1 MSDFFKY
8 ICLFLGIPLQESKED
23 RIKHF
28 VQYSQVL
35 SHSKR
40 TTNSLRKS
48 IVDLPIE
55 TSTKHNTKI
64 SDNECGI
71 RSVAEDNHAYSEGRL
86 CCFAIAWSPEEYDDC
101 RKIRNEVENFS
112 GIERTMTQESGALW
126 SYETLVDFCKTYT
139 KPSKTCRPWI
149 ISIDGNIGAGK
160 TTLLQKIQRDVDPKR
175 VVVVYEPVQKWT
187 EMKDMNDGMSLL
199 QKYYTYPHM
208 YSFMF
213 QTVIFQT
220 IIQSIEEAIEN
231 HPDCDI
237 IVCERSIKSS
247 RNVFCKMLVEDQYM
261 TSFEHA
267 VYESFFTPRIYEL
280 YYPDHTIWLDVP
292 VKICLERIISR
303 AREGENIINVDYLQR
318 IESLYL
324 QERTF

>member
-35 SHSKR
+35 SQTRSPCRTTKLPAELVVEGLRPSDHSKR

-55 TSTKHNTKI
+55 MSTKHNTKI

-71 RSVAEDNHAYSEGRL
+71 RSVAEDNHAYSEGRRR
-86 CCFAIAWSPEEYDDC
+86 SPEEYDD
-101 RKIRNEVENFS
+101 
-112 GIERTMTQESGALW
+112 W

-160 TTLLQKIQRDVDPKR
+160 TTLLQKLQREVDPKR

-187 EMKDMNDGMSLL
+187 ELVDLTDGMSLL
-199 QKYYTYPHM
+199 QKYYTYPNM

-237 IVCERSIKSS
+237 ILCERSIKSS
-247 RNVFCKMLVEDQYM
+247 RNVFCKMLVENQCM

-267 VYESFFTPRIYEL
+267 VYESFFTPRICEL

-292 VKICLERIISR
+292 IKTCLERIISR
-303 AREGENIINVDYLQR
+303 AREGEHIISLDYLQR

>member
-8 ICLFLGIPLQESKED
+8 ICLSLGIPLQESKED

-48 IVDLPIE
+48 IVDFPIE

-64 SDNECGI
+64 SDN
-71 RSVAEDNHAYSEGRL
+71 SD
-86 CCFAIAWSPEEYDDC
+86 
-101 RKIRNEVENFS
+101 
-112 GIERTMTQESGALW
+112 W

-149 ISIDGNIGAGK
+149 ISVDGNIGAGK

-267 VYESFFTPRIYEL
+267 VYESFFTPRICEL

>member
-8 ICLFLGIPLQESKED
+8 ICLSLGIPLQESKED

-35 SHSKR
+35 SQTRSSFRKTKLPAELDVEGLLWLRQTSDHSKR
-40 TTNSLRKS
+40 RSNSLRKS
-48 IVDLPIE
+48 IVDFPIDS
-55 TSTKHNTKI
+55 STKPNTQ
-64 SDNECGI
+64 
-71 RSVAEDNHAYSEGRL
+71 
-86 CCFAIAWSPEEYDDC
+86 
-101 RKIRNEVENFS
+101 
-112 GIERTMTQESGALW
+112 TMDKFGDW
-126 SYETLVDFCKTYT
+126 SYQTLVDFCKTYT

-160 TTLLQKIQRDVDPKR
+160 TTLLQKLQREVDPKR

-187 EMKDMNDGMSLL
+187 EMKDMTDEMSLL

-237 IVCERSIKSS
+237 ILCERSIKSS
-247 RNVFCKMLVEDQYM
+247 RNVFCKMLVEDQCM
-261 TSFEHA
+261 TSFEHT
-267 VYESFFTPRIYEL
+267 VYESFFTPRICEL

-292 VKICLERIISR
+292 IKTCLERIISR
-303 AREGENIINVDYLQR
+303 AREGEKVINLDYLQR

>member
-1 MSDFFKY
+1 MNMADFFKY
-8 ICLFLGIPLQESKED
+8 ICSSLGIPLQESKED

-28 VQYSQVL
+28 AQYSQVL
-35 SHSKR
+35 SHGKR
-40 TTNSLRKS
+40 TANSLRKS
-48 IVDLPIE
+48 IVDFPTME
-55 TSTKHNTKI
+55 QG
-64 SDNECGI
+64 SD
-71 RSVAEDNHAYSEGRL
+71 
-86 CCFAIAWSPEEYDDC
+86 
-101 RKIRNEVENFS
+101 
-112 GIERTMTQESGALW
+112 TQTRDMCDGW

-139 KPSKTCRPWI
+139 KPSKTSRPWI

-160 TTLLQKIQRDVDPKR
+160 TTLLQKLQREVDPKR

-199 QKYYTYPHM
+199 QKYYTYPNM

-220 IIQSIEEAIEN
+220 IIQSIDETIEN

-237 IVCERSIKSS
+237 ILCERSIKSS
-247 RNVFCKMLVEDQYM
+247 RNVFCKMLVEDQHM

-267 VYESFFTPRIYEL
+267 VYESFFTPNICEK

-292 VKICLERIISR
+292 VKTCLERIISR
-303 AREGENIINVDYLQR
+303 AREGEHVISLDYLRR

-324 QERTF
+324 QEKPGYV

>member
-8 ICLFLGIPLQESKED
+8 ICLSLGIPLQESKED

-40 TTNSLRKS
+40 RSNSLRKS
-48 IVDLPIE
+48 IVDFPIDS
-55 TSTKHNTKI
+55 STKPNTQ
-64 SDNECGI
+64 
-71 RSVAEDNHAYSEGRL
+71 
-86 CCFAIAWSPEEYDDC
+86 
-101 RKIRNEVENFS
+101 
-112 GIERTMTQESGALW
+112 TMDKFGDW
-126 SYETLVDFCKTYT
+126 SYQTLVDFCKTYT

-160 TTLLQKIQRDVDPKR
+160 TTLLQKLQREVDPKR

-187 EMKDMNDGMSLL
+187 EMKDMTDEMSLL

-237 IVCERSIKSS
+237 ILCERSIKSS
-247 RNVFCKMLVEDQYM
+247 RNVFCKMLVEDQCM
-261 TSFEHA
+261 TSFEHT
-267 VYESFFTPRIYEL
+267 VYESFFTPRICEL

-292 VKICLERIISR
+292 IKTCLERIIYR
-303 AREGENIINVDYLQR
+303 AREGEKVINLDYLQR